1 MTSPTFIVLLSIA
14 FLESGIAITLNMYII
29 IMDAKNIRNDT
40 RLNPSDLIHL
50 LRGLVN
56 ILLQCSL
63 TVQGTLYVICVP
75 LLFIKEVYFPITII
89 TLTTT
94 YCSFWLTAWLCAYY
108 CTTITNFRYG
118 LCVWLQRISS
128 SSLLLLLLLTAG
140 GTFLIGLLCIW
151 NIKIEAEVK
160 GSENST
166 VGTSFISGTFNVNPL
181 YSLITTCLG
190 CGLPFILI
198 LYSIIL
204 TVSSLLRHVCNMKQS
219 DSGFTRPKL
228 QAHLNAIRTVTLILI
243 VFVTFCIAEIVLS
256 TAKFSSPP
264 NEKLVICWVIV
275 MSYPTAESIIDIQAS
290 SKLRKV
296 FVETFSA
303 VCRRNTKP
311 DN

>member
-1 MTSPTFIVLLSIA
+1 M
-14 FLESGIAITLNMYII
+14 
-29 IMDAKNIRNDT
+29 IMDAKSIRNYT
-40 RLNPSDLIHL
+40 RLNPSHLIHL

-63 TVQGTLYVICVP
+63 TVQGSLYIICVP
-75 LLFIKEVYFPITII
+75 VLFIKEVYFPITII
-89 TLTTT
+89 TLTMT

-118 LCVWLQRISS
+118 LWVWLKRT
-128 SSLLLLLLLTAG
+128 LLVLLLLTAG

-166 VGTSFISGTFNVNPL
+166 VGTSFFSGTFNVNPL
-181 YSLITTCLG
+181 YSLIATCLG

-204 TVSSLLRHVCNMKQS
+204 MVSSLLRHVCNMKQS

-228 QAHLNAIRTVTLILI
+228 QAHINAIRTFTLIL
-243 VFVTFCIAEIVLS
+243 VVSVTFCIAEIVLT
-256 TAKFSSPP
+256 TAIFSSPP

-275 MSYPTAESIIDIQAS
+275 MSYPAAESIIDIQAS

-296 FVETFSA
+296 FVEMFSA
-303 VCRRNTKP
+303 VCWKNTKP

>member
-1 MTSPTFIVLLSIA
+1 
-14 FLESGIAITLNMYII
+14 
-29 IMDAKNIRNDT
+29 MDVKSIRNET
-40 RLNPSDLIHL
+40 RLNPSHLIHL

-56 ILLQCSL
+56 ILLQCGL
-63 TVQGTLYVICVP
+63 TVEGSLYVICVP
-75 LLFIKEVYFPITII
+75 VLFIREVYIPLFII
-89 TLTTT
+89 NLTMT

-140 GTFLIGLLCIW
+140 GTFLMGLLCIW
-151 NIKIEAEVK
+151 NVTFEAELK

-181 YSLITTCLG
+181 YSVITTCLG
-190 CGLPFILI
+190 CCLPFILI

-228 QAHLNAIRTVTLILI
+228 QAHLNAIRTVILILI
-243 VFVTFCIAEIVLS
+243 VFVTFCISEIVLS
-256 TAKFSSPP
+256 TSKFSTIPDGKILTS
-264 NEKLVICWVIV
+264 WFIV
-275 MSYPTAESIIDIQAS
+275 MFYPAAESIIALQAS

-296 FVETFSA
+296 FVEKVSA
-303 VCRRNTKP
+303 VCWRNMKSG
-311 DN
+311 N